1 MHRALIS
8 LAAVALAFT
17 PQVALADD
25 TVGVVE
31 AVDFDTGMVFLA
43 DGQQFIAED
52 ALHIEEL
59 PVGQAVRIAYEASG
73 EDRFATGFEVV
84 KADGYTL
91 ETSARR

>member
-1 MHRALIS
+1 MHRALVS

-31 AVDFDTGMVFLA
+31 AVDYDTGMVFLA

-52 ALHIEEL
+52 DLHIEEL
-59 PVGQAVRIAYEASG
+59 PIGAAVKVAFEASG
-73 EDRFATGFEVV
+73 EDNFAVGFEVIGT
-84 KADGYTL
+84 DGMAIR
-91 ETSARR
+91 TSARR